1 MRSVPLISHRTMEV
15 REVPLPPDPPPGQV
29 TVKVTA
35 VGICGSDLH
44 WFQDGRVGHIHTPYP
59 RLLGHEPAGEIA
71 ALGAG
76 VTDLKI
82 GQRVAIEPA
91 ITCGL
96 CEYCR
101 TNFHNHCNE
110 LLFHGSVSAPGFFQD
125 YLNVPA
131 KNCLPVPDALSLAQI
146 TLIEPL
152 AVIVHVLELTPVR
165 LGDTVA
171 IFGAGP
177 IGLLTATLARL
188 AGASTIIIG
197 DRLPHRLKQAQAM
210 GFSNTVAMPR
220 QSFRDAAMDL
230 THGRGVDIVFDAA
243 AAVETIN
250 QGIGA
255 LRPAGRFVLIGI
267 PTELNMN
274 IDMHTAMTKEVSIQ
288 TIKRSNHNDA
298 QALALIAAGHIS
310 EMLVTHHLS
319 LEKTPD
325 AFQMLTDYTDQVGK
339 VIIQL

>member
-1 MRSVPLISHRTMEV
+1 MRSVPLIAHRTMEV
-15 REVPLPPDPPPGQV
+15 RELPQPPDPAPGQV
-29 TVKVTA
+29 TVKITA

-44 WFQDGRVGHIHTPYP
+44 WYQDGRVGHIHTPYP

-91 ITCGL
+91 ITCGI

-101 TNFHNHCNE
+101 TNCHNHCNE
-110 LLFHGSVSAPGFFQD
+110 LVFHGSIAAEGFFQD

-131 KNCLPVPDALSLAQI
+131 KNCLPVPDSLSLAQI

-165 LGDTVA
+165 LGETVA
-171 IFGAGP
+171 ILGAGP

-188 AGASTIIIG
+188 AGASEIIIG
-197 DRLPHRLKQAQAM
+197 DRLPHRLKQARAM
-210 GFSNTVAMPR
+210 GFTNTVEMPR
-220 QSFRDAAMDL
+220 QSFRDAVKDL
-230 THGRGVDIVFDAA
+230 THGRGADIVFDAA

-250 QGIGA
+250 QGIA
-255 LRPAGRFVLIGI
+255 AVRPAGRFILIGI

-274 IDMHTAMTKEVSIQ
+274 IDLHTAMTKEVSLQ
-288 TIKRSNHNDA
+288 MIKRSNHNDA
-298 QALALIAAGHIS
+298 QALALMAAGKVPDS
-310 EMLVTHHLS
+310 FVTHHLS
-319 LEKTPD
+319 LEQTPE